1 MTLNQISPS
10 SFSAPT
16 DVTLKLPDG
25 NIDAH
30 KMILAA
36 VSPVFEKMFY
46 GDFKE
51 GKSVN
56 ADLPADS
63 YNIFKLLIDFIYNG
77 NCELECMDDILPIM
91 EVMDRYQMKKDALCH
106 TCSKVVLAKL
116 DSSNYLTLL
125 PKFVDVLNEEGINR
139 AADKVM
145 CYTDCSFIDKF
156 DQTKNLPE
164 EILLPLLQ
172 RNDISNPEIDI
183 FNFLTKWHDY
193 QTKELTKSLRLVPQ
207 LFQCIR
213 YFLINP
219 HLLLTKVII
228 SPFVEKHLLTEAI
241 DYLYQGSQ
249 EESKSSCKCGECNG
263 TVKHTIRRPRSA
275 INIISYWLSNDNVKY
290 SSENTA
296 TVFWGS
302 NTSLSPQ
309 PLQNGSYAF
318 TIQIIHNAENF
329 PFSSLSLNIHD
340 SGNVQCNVAI
350 KKANVSITILVY
362 DEDVFLKIVDD
373 AHVVSNS
380 NIIGKAPFKIS
391 ITGRC
396 SSSGATLKIQTW

>member
-16 DVTLKLPDG
+16 DVTLKFPDG

-63 YNIFKLLIDFIYNG
+63 YNIFKLLIDFIYSG
-77 NCELECMDDILPIM
+77 NCKLECMDDILPIM
-91 EVMDRYQMKKDALCH
+91 EVVDRYQMKKDALCH
-106 TCSKVVLAKL
+106 TCSKIVLAKL

-125 PKFVDVLNEEGINR
+125 SKFVDVLNEESINR

-193 QTKELTKSLRLVPQ
+193 QTKELTKTLRLVSQ

-228 SPFVEKHLLTEAI
+228 CPFVEKHLLTEAI

-249 EESKSSCKCGECNG
+249 EESKGSCKCGECNG
-263 TVKHTIRRPRSA
+263 TVERTIRRPRSA
-275 INIISYWLSNDNVKY
+275 VNVISYWLSNGNAKY
-290 SSENTA
+290 SSENTV
-296 TVFWGS
+296 TVS
-302 NTSLSPQ
+302 NTSLGPQ
-309 PLQNGSYAF
+309 HLQNGSYVF
-318 TIQIIHNAENF
+318 TLQIIYDAVNVSF
-329 PFSSLSLNIHD
+329 PSLSLNIHD

-350 KKANVSITILVY
+350 EKANVSITILVY

-373 AHVVSNS
+373 AHVVSNF
-380 NIIGKAPFKIS
+380 NIIGKTPFKIS
-391 ITGRC
+391 ITGRWP
-396 SSSGATLKIQTW
+396 SKSIATLNIQTW